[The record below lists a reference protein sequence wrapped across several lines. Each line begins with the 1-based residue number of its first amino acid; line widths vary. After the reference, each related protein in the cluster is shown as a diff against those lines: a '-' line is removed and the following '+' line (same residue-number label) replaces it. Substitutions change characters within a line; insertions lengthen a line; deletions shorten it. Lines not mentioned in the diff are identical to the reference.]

1 MQMGNSDKAE
11 DANLLSL
18 LLESVLLLCVLLQ
31 MVLSSIYGSMPLL
44 PLLRVVSYSLHS
56 LLQHNICFQAASY
69 SSEWCSSLLSDVATD
84 MTIMTRTC
92 LLIPAVSRERD
103 RKNNL
108 SSALSL

>member
-18 LLESVLLLCVLLQ
+18 LLESVLLLRVLLQ

-56 LLQHNICFQAASY
+56 LLQHTTYAFKLPATAANG
-69 SSEWCSSLLSDVATD
+69 VA
-84 MTIMTRTC
+84 
-92 LLIPAVSRERD
+92 A
-103 RKNNL
+103 
-108 SSALSL
+108 